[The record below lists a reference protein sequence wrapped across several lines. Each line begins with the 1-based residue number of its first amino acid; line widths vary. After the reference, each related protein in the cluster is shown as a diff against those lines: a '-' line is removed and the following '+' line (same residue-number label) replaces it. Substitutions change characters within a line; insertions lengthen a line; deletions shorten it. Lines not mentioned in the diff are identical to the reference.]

1 MSHPFEVGK
10 TYRNRV
16 GEYVV
21 EDIQGDTMK
30 IRYVGGG
37 TLVTDVNIQ
46 ARIWENIQFEKQ
58 LARTEERQ
66 RQAQEARRAA
76 RQRSVRARRT
86 RARPTFDGF
95 EENDFDVQTRGIAW
109 KGRRD
114 LGRVL
119 AYELNRRVGDGF
131 DHWIVPYQ
139 SEVHV
144 ARKDHYDADLR
155 EYCAALFVSASEDGV
170 SYGFH
175 VGKPGGKAKGG
186 GNWSTLVD
194 SLAKDEGLRQVLRS
208 AMEQHQL
215 RLVLY
220 AMGVSYG
227 QVGQITVQDGGFLF
241 EHETAD
247 QTVTQE
253 MTGKEVADHLQDLAP
268 NKRTDLYLGR
278 QVSVAD
284 ALKAG
289 SGIADEIATVYQS
302 LVKLYDASVGA

>member
-21 EDIQGDTMK
+21 EDIEGDRMK

-37 TLVTDVNIQ
+37 TLLTDVNIQ

-66 RQAQEARRAA
+66 RQAQEARKAA
-76 RQRSVRARRT
+76 RQRSARARRT
-86 RARPTFDGF
+86 RARPTFGGF
-95 EENDFDVQTRGIAW
+95 EKNDFEAKTRGIAW

-119 AYELNRRVGDGF
+119 AYEMNRRAGEGF

-139 SEVHV
+139 SEIHV
-144 ARKDHYDADLR
+144 ARKDHYDPDLR
-155 EYCAALFVSASEDGV
+155 EYNASLFVSASEDGV

-186 GNWSTLVD
+186 EDWSRLVNR
-194 SLAKDEGLRQVLRS
+194 LAEDEQIQQALRS
-208 AMEQHQL
+208 AMERHQL
-215 RLVLY
+215 HLVLY
-220 AMGVSYG
+220 AMDVKYG
-227 QVGQITVQDGGFLF
+227 QVGQAVVQEGGFQL
-241 EHETAD
+241 EEETAD
-247 QTVTQE
+247 QTLTRE
-253 MTGKEVADHLQDLAP
+253 LTGKEMADYLVDLAP
-268 NKRTDLYLGR
+268 NKRSDLYLGR
-278 QVSVAD
+278 QVPVAD

-289 SGIADEIATVYQS
+289 SGISDEIATIYES
-302 LVKLYDASVGA
+302 LVALYDASASE

>member
-10 TYRNRV
+10 TYRNRA

-21 EDIQGDTMK
+21 EEIEGDRMK
-30 IRYVGGG
+30 IRYVGGS

-46 ARIWENIQFEKQ
+46 ARIWENIQFERQ

-76 RQRSVRARRT
+76 RQRTARTRRT

-95 EENDFDVQTRGIAW
+95 EKNDFDTQTRGIAW

-119 AYELNRRVGDGF
+119 AYEMNRRVGEGF

-139 SEVHV
+139 SEIHV
-144 ARKDHYDADLR
+144 ARKDHYDPDLR
-155 EYCAALFVSASEDGV
+155 EYYAALFVSASEDGV

-186 GNWSTLVD
+186 DHWSRLVN
-194 SLAKDEGLRQVLRS
+194 SLAEDEQVRQALRS

-215 RLVLY
+215 HLVLY
-220 AMGVSYG
+220 AMDVKYG
-227 QVGQITVQDGGFLF
+227 QVGRVTVQEGEYLF

-247 QTVTQE
+247 QTVTRE
-253 MTGKEVADHLQDLAP
+253 MTGKEMADYLVDLAP
-268 NKRTDLYLGR
+268 NKRSDLYLGR
-278 QVSVAD
+278 QVSVDD

-289 SGIADEIATVYQS
+289 KGIADEMATVCES

>member
-1 MSHPFEVGK
+1 MSHPFEEGK

-21 EDIQGDTMK
+21 EDIEGDRMK
-30 IRYVGGG
+30 IRYVGGS

-46 ARIWENIQFEKQ
+46 ARIWENIQFERQ

-76 RQRSVRARRT
+76 RQRTARARRSRT
-86 RARPTFDGF
+86 RPTFGGF
-95 EENDFDVQTRGIAW
+95 EKNDFDTETRGIAW

-119 AYELNRRVGDGF
+119 AYEMNRRASEGF

-139 SEVHV
+139 SEVHI
-144 ARKDHYDADLR
+144 ARKDHYDTDSR
-155 EYCAALFVSASEDGV
+155 EYNAALFVSVSEDGV

-186 GNWSTLVD
+186 GDWSRLVN
-194 SLAKDEGLRQVLRS
+194 SLAEDEQARQALRS
-208 AMEQHQL
+208 AMERHPL

-220 AMGVSYG
+220 AMDVKYG
-227 QVGQITVQDGGFLF
+227 QVGRVTVQEGGFLF

-247 QTVTQE
+247 QTVSRE
-253 MTGKEVADHLQDLAP
+253 MTGKEVADYLVDLAP
-268 NKRTDLYLGR
+268 NKRSDLYLGR

-289 SGIADEIATVYQS
+289 KGIADEMATVCES